1 MNKFFNVTHC
11 AENLNAFGD
20 KGLMTVGETSSK
32 TINHW
37 KGFEIRYKLFK

>member
-20 KGLMTVGETSSK
+20 KGLMTVGEMSSK
-32 TINHW
+32 TINH
-37 KGFEIRYKLFK
+37 

>member
-1 MNKFFNVTHC
+1 
-11 AENLNAFGD
+11 
-20 KGLMTVGETSSK
+20 MTVGEMSST